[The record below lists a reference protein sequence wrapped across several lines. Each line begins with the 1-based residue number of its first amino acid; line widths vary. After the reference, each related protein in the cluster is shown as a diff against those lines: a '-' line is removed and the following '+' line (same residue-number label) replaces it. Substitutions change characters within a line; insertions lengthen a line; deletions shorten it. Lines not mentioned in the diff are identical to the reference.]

1 MNNFH
6 KYGGWIISDEISMR
20 DDEKV
25 NFFSLSGRG
34 DFKSSINFEI
44 DLMQDPLL

>member
-25 NFFSLSGRG
+25 NFFFFVRTRG
-34 DFKSSINFEI
+34 FQIFHQFRD
-44 DLMQDPLL
+44 